1 MLDSSPSVRKVWAPA
16 VVAGVLMLL
25 APASGAF
32 ATDCQSALD
41 GSSGFTALANAAS
54 TTQTKGVVEW
64 DGEVLKF
71 HTSLSG
77 VVTISATGSTSQG
90 SLYTDGSSSPHP
102 LVDSASIGTSQPEL
116 TAIVDAGDHCVQLAP
131 DPGGSGDIELTVS
144 FVDVCHLGTPDDHG
158 NSFLCATP
166 ITVDGDAA
174 SGVIDSEDDVDIFVF
189 TLTSSAT
196 VNIYSTLRWEAGGT
210 LYDGSGTLITS
221 DNTDFSEPNFSITQ
235 SLSAGTYYVKVTGG
249 DGAIYQLN
257 VTTGP

>member
-1 MLDSSPSVRKVWAPA
+1 VLDSHPSVHKPLAPA
-16 VVAGVLMLL
+16 VVAGILMLI
-25 APASGAF
+25 ASASGAF

-41 GSSGFTALANAAS
+41 GSSGFTALANGGS
-54 TTQTKGVVEW
+54 TATTNAVIEW

-90 SLYTDGSSSPHP
+90 SLYTDGSSSTHP
-102 LVDSASIGTSQPEL
+102 LVDSASVGTSQQAL

-166 ITVDGDAA
+166 ITVDGSAA
-174 SGVIDSEDDVDIFVF
+174 SGEIEGEDDVDMFVF

-196 VNIYSTLRWEAGGT
+196 VNIYSTGRWEAGGT
-210 LYDGSGTLITS
+210 LYNGSGTLITS
-221 DNTDFSEPNFSITQ
+221 DNTDFSEPNFLITQ

-249 DGAIYQLN
+249 DGATYGLS